1 LLNDA
6 LNLVISMS
14 LKLKLKTF
22 FDNLMN
28 EDASVI
34 LEFACL
40 ASNME
45 KEVFKISDFVFSF
58 LRKDEKKIS

>member
-1 LLNDA
+1 
-6 LNLVISMS
+6 MS